1 MATKKTAKKPAAK
14 PAKSAK
20 PTASAAVPGIETLF
34 KPFEFAKTPGLEEIK
49 AQLEKFGP
57 GMFKGYEDAAQTG
70 KDNVEALVK
79 ASQIIAKAA
88 EELNKAISTFAQ
100 SSLEM
105 NVQAGQALLGVKSL
119 QDLVEVQQELARSS
133 FDHFVAGS
141 SKISDMAMKV
151 TNEAFEPIQ
160 SRVNLTIEK
169 ISKVA

>member
-1 MATKKTAKKPAAK
+1 MATKKTAKSPKA
-14 PAKSAK
+14 AKSAK
-20 PTASAAVPGIETLF
+20 PTASAKPAAAYIENAF
-34 KPFEFAKTPGLEEIK
+34 KPFEFAAVPGLEDIK

-70 KDNVEALVK
+70 KDNIEALVK
-79 ASQIIAKAA
+79 ASQILAKAA
-88 EELNKAISTFAQ
+88 EELNKAVSTFAQ

-105 NVQAGQALLGVKSL
+105 NVQAGQALLGVKSI

-151 TNEAFEPIQ
+151 ANEALEPIQ